1 MSSKP
6 DYKTIVSRLIDA
18 EPLSYKAYP
27 DGSLVV
33 IAPSGQKLTFT
44 QEQVQAVSCSI
55 TPEPEPKPQP
65 KPNITKTTPSKPQS
79 KRGRPPK
86 AKQESK

>member
-6 DYKTIVSRLIDA
+6 DFKTIASRLIDA
-18 EPLSYKAYP
+18 EPLSYKPYP

-33 IAPSGQKLTFT
+33 IAPTGQKLTFT
-44 QEQVQAVSCSI
+44 PEQVQAISHSI
-55 TPEPEPKPQP
+55 APEPEPKPQP
-65 KPNITKTTPSKPQS
+65 IPKTTKTTPSKPQP

-86 AKQESK
+86 AKPDSK